1 MKTIVYHQRLGDVLQ
16 CLPAARYL
24 AQQDEVQIECLPQ
37 YAGVMDLVSYA
48 TWVAPGQGT
57 GERIDLE
64 IWPNRYNAF
73 RQSGLSW
80 MDFVYQHPAIS
91 KADRKIVL
99 DRVPDGQP
107 AGLPD
112 KYNLLAPHGI
122 SHGWHYPLNKIMQK
136 ADEWMGTYF
145 LMHAPGD
152 YYYSVPHW
160 SAGSIVEMA
169 QAIKHAELFMTI
181 NSAPIVMASALRQD
195 GKQTFYLPQ
204 KGQWAQDNVAP
215 WPGRVDVDL

>member
-37 YAGVMDLVSYA
+37 YAGAMDLVSYA

-57 GERIDLE
+57 GERIELE

-80 MDFVYQHPAIS
+80 MDFVYQHPAIAE
-91 KADRKIVL
+91 ADRKIVL
-99 DRVPDGQP
+99 DRVPDGPP

-136 ADEWMGTYF
+136 AEEMMGSYF
-145 LMHAPGD
+145 LMHAPCHC
-152 YYYSVPHW
+152 YYSVPHW

-169 QAIKHAELFMTI
+169 QAIKHADLFMAI

-195 GKQTFYLPQ
+195 GKETFYLPQ

>member
-37 YAGVMDLVSYA
+37 YAGAMDLVSYA

-99 DRVPDGQP
+99 DRVPDGPP

-122 SHGWHYPLNKIMQK
+122 SHGWHYPLNKIMEK
-136 ADEWMGTYF
+136 AEEIMGSYF
-145 LMHAPGD
+145 LMHAPCHC
-152 YYYSVPHW
+152 YYSVPHW

-181 NSAPIVMASALRQD
+181 NSAPIVMAAALRQD
-195 GKQTFYLPQ
+195 GKETFYLPQ